1 MSRCINT
8 ASNEFKTLTEMSG
21 LNSIELEAKM
31 NVWMDDNNTDV

>member
-8 ASNEFKTLTEMSG
+8 NSLEFKTLTEMSG
-21 LNSIELEAKM
+21 LNSMELEAKI

>member
-8 ASNEFKTLTEMSG
+8 ASNEFKALTEMSG
-21 LNSIELEAKM
+21 LNSMELEAKM